1 VPLSEREKRILDE
14 IEKNL
19 HEEDPSFA
27 RTVRHANPAPQ
38 MDEVRRIKLGAALF
52 IAGLVVLISFF
63 FSGAVGIGVVAF
75 GLMVAGIVLI
85 AGALRA
91 IATERGS
98 APDPRQRLSQRLGGW
113 EERLRQRY
121 KRR

>member
-19 HEEDPSFA
+19 HEEDPAFA
-27 RTVRHANPAPQ
+27 RTVRQQAPQ
-38 MDEVRRIKLGAALF
+38 MDEVRRIKVGVGIF
-52 IAGLVVLISFF
+52 IAGFVVLISFF
-63 FSGAVGIGVVAF
+63 FSGAVGIGVLAF

-85 AGALRA
+85 AGAMRV
-91 IATERGS
+91 IATERRS
-98 APDPRQRLSQRLGGW
+98 AADHRQRFAQRLGGW

-121 KRR
+121 KKR

>member
-1 VPLSEREKRILDE
+1 VPLSEREQRILEE

-19 HEEDPSFA
+19 HEEDPTFA
-27 RTVRHANPAPQ
+27 RSVRHQHAPQ
-38 MDEVRRIKLGAALF
+38 MDEVRRIKLGTALF
-52 IAGLVVLISFF
+52 VAGFVVLITFF
-63 FSGAVGIGVVAF
+63 FSGAVGVGVVAF

-85 AGALRA
+85 AGALRV
-91 IATERGS
+91 IATERRN
-98 APDPRQRLSQRLGGW
+98 APDPRQRLSQRFGGW

>member
-19 HEEDPSFA
+19 HEEDPGFA
-27 RTVRHANPAPQ
+27 RTVRQPGPP
-38 MDEVRRIKLGAALF
+38 MDELRRIKLGVALF
-52 IAGLVVLISFF
+52 VGGFIMLISFF
-63 FSGAVGIGVVAF
+63 FSGAVGIGVLAF

-85 AGALRA
+85 AGALRVL
-91 IATERGS
+91 ATERRSG
-98 APDPRQRLSQRLGGW
+98 PDPRQRFAQRLGGW

-121 KRR
+121 RKR